1 MLYAMVLSVMPFSG
15 ETEDQV
21 ITGIVKKKLKFKT
34 EKAVSKEF
42 KDLMNKI
49 LTKEPEQRIS
59 MFDLQNHPWME
70 MPDEELEK
78 SISESQVEQEEED
91 KKKEDEDDA
100 SCLAKLTIDSK
111 SPSVSKNN
119 LDPKDRSLKKP
130 KRSDLR
136 ASSPRLLKGA
146 NGGSFNKKK
155 SKLGVKKKCKVA
167 TKK

>member
-1 MLYAMVLSVMPFSG
+1 MVLAVMPFSG
-15 ETEDQV
+15 ETEDIV
-21 ITGIVKKKLKFKT
+21 ITGILKKKLKFKT

-49 LTKEPEQRIS
+49 LTKEPDQRIN

-70 MPDEELEK
+70 MPEEELEK

-91 KKKEDEDDA
+91 KKKEDEEDA

-111 SPSVSKNN
+111 STSASKNN
-119 LDPKDRSLKKP
+119 LDPKDRSMKKP
-130 KRSDLR
+130 KKASDLR
-136 ASSPRLLKGA
+136 SSSPRLHKGA
-146 NGGSFNKKK
+146 NGGTFNKKK
-155 SKLGVKKKCKVA
+155 SKPGVKKKSKVA